1 MDFETYLHNL
11 QAALF
16 QKMNVHEWT
25 IFDLSIQCDLS
36 YKAIYNIVTLSVSD
50 VKFSTFIKICQNLE
64 IPLSEVLQISNDE
77 IASGEICK
85 GYLVCGKN
93 RYALKKL

>member
-1 MDFETYLHNL
+1 MNFETYLHNL
-11 QAALF
+11 QTALF

-25 IFDLSIQCDLS
+25 IFDLSVQCDLS
-36 YKAIYNIVTLSVSD
+36 YKAIYNIITLSVSD

-64 IPLSEVLQISNDE
+64 IPLSEVLMISDHE
-77 IASGEICK
+77 IANNEITK

-93 RYALKKL
+93 RYSLKKL